1 VGSVPAGLRARYS
14 GGAGGYPGVEAA
26 AEPALGVRRHP
37 GVPVRRHLARGGHP
51 PDPSLPGAPSQPLPC
66 TFSSGP

>member
-1 VGSVPAGLRARYS
+1 
-14 GGAGGYPGVEAA
+14 
-26 AEPALGVRRHP
+26 LGVRRHP